1 MFRALEGVAPL
12 SEGLKYCEQLLVID
26 LIVELHW
33 LHAARVEHDW
43 VDVAIVGGDL
53 GDDRSD
59 RIVRSVSLNNN
70 RSVRVEMHQDGGLG
84 EGSLEG
90 LERLGVVRAPSERG
104 VLAGEVNQGDD
115 DLGEPNNESAI
126 GFGEP
131 QECLDC
137 LKISQGWPDAD
148 SISFG
153 HVHGDASG
161 SDHEAQELNLLHV
174 EQAFLGFRVQVVL
187 AKALQDT
194 LDMNLMLFQGV

>member
-12 SEGLKYCEQLLVID
+12 SEGLEYCEQLLVID

-70 RSVRVEMHQDGGLG
+70 RVVRVEMRQDGGLG
-84 EGSLEG
+84 ESSLEG
-90 LERLGVVRAPSERG
+90 FECLGVVRAPSEWG
-104 VLAGEVNQGDD
+104 VLAGEANQGNDD
-115 DLGEPNNESAI
+115 VEEPNNESAI
-126 GFGEP
+126 EVGEP

-137 LKISQGWPDAD
+137 LEISQGWPDAD
-148 SISFG
+148 SIG
-153 HVHGDASG
+153 LCCVHGDAMGVTIKPKNSIFCMWTKHFSG
-161 SDHEAQELNLLHV
+161 LECKSYSRRCSNTRQTWT
-174 EQAFLGFRVQVVL
+174 Q
-187 AKALQDT
+187 
-194 LDMNLMLFQGV
+194 